1 MFIDEIIEGFKKR
14 NIRLYSI
21 TEIKGG
27 KADVRYITP
36 SSACH
41 NSYSIAKAFTVT
53 ALGMLF
59 DEGKLSPDEKVFD
72 ILRDSFPEDHDK
84 KWEKVTLHDVMLHK
98 MGLEKGF
105 LDIDVEDIRTYG
117 THDFLRYAFSKS
129 LPLEVGEK
137 YVYSDAAYYILS
149 RVVAS
154 KAGCDMLA
162 YMRPRLFVPLEF
174 QEVAWSVCPFG
185 YSMGATGL
193 YIKTCDMAKLG
204 QVYLDGGAYF
214 GKRIISQEW
223 RDLVF
228 KNGYELK
235 RRPAREAYKKGGM
248 YGQMLYISAED
259 DCVLAWHAFDKT
271 GGTKDIMDSLGL

>member
-1 MFIDEIIEGFKKR
+1 MFIDAIIDEFGRR

-21 TEIKGG
+21 TEIKDGC
-27 KADVRYITP
+27 ADVRYITP
-36 SSACH
+36 ASACH
-41 NSYSIAKAFTVT
+41 NSYSVAKAFTVT

-59 DEGKLSPDEKVFD
+59 DEGKLSPEERVFD

-84 KWEKVTLHDVMLHK
+84 KWEQVTLHDTMLHK
-98 MGLEKGF
+98 MGIDKGF
-105 LDIDVEDIRTYG
+105 LDIDTEDIRTYG
-117 THDFLRYAFSKS
+117 TQDFLRYAFGKP
-129 LPLEVGEK
+129 LPLPVGEK

-149 RVVAS
+149 RVVAA

-174 QEVAWSVCPFG
+174 QEVAWSICPFG
-185 YSMGATGL
+185 YSIGATGL

-204 QVYLDGGAYF
+204 QVYLDGGIYN

-235 RRPAREAYKKGGM
+235 RRSAREAYTKGGM
-248 YGQMLYISAED
+248 YGQRLYVSVED
-259 DCVLAWHAFDKT
+259 NCVIAWHAFDRT
-271 GGTKDIMDSLGL
+271 GGTKDIMESLGL